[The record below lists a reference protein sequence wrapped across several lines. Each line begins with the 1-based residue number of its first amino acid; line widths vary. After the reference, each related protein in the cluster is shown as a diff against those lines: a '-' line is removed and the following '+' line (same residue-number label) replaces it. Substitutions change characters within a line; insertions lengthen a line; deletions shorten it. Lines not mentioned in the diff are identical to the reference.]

1 MPLPRRPLRPG
12 LLRPFR
18 RVPLP
23 RPPGTAR
30 LPPAIAGAREH
41 CPSLSNVLA
50 RKWGAHTHADL
61 GTRPAPLRGCV
72 LPAPHTTLGHLL
84 CPSSAQ
90 LLRPAPSGLTR
101 LPPSFPQVPSLAHSL
116 PSSEARALPEG
127 HGHLPSPSP
136 CPQHPT
142 PRAPPPV
149 SVPEDNSLRK
159 VTHEQSVTK
168 PSEAHR
174 VVEKNPSGSCDN
186 ANFT

>member
-12 LLRPFR
+12 LLRAFR

-61 GTRPAPLRGCV
+61 DARPAPLRGCV

-101 LPPSFPQVPSLAHSL
+101 LPPSFPQVPTLQL
-116 PSSEARALPEG
+116 PLPKACPSEHELGPRVPPTPGRAL
-127 HGHLPSPSP
+127 LPPDARSMG
-136 CPQHPT
+136 
-142 PRAPPPV
+142 
-149 SVPEDNSLRK
+149 
-159 VTHEQSVTK
+159 
-168 PSEAHR
+168 AHR
-174 VVEKNPSGSCDN
+174 TCRGSVHFLSHVPATGRGREKMGEGGRAGGSQVRRL
-186 ANFT
+186 